1 MTHPRSPSEARAEL
15 GLEPGHS
22 ATTVLGA
29 ALLRVLH
36 LPGPRLGR
44 PWGPDLFPT
53 TLVACF
59 SLPAACY
66 LFNSDREKEGSPVL
80 RDHAHFLAYSPTV
93 CPCHPEIQNHDCLK
107 RGKCDLVPCLP
118 LAAPGRCL
126 FLLLHVSRVETMHF
140 LGNQRMAITWVW
152 LLPWGFPFPPCSLCS
167 RIFFPPSPICLCLCQ
182 GQEQQADA
190 HHSLSLCQW

>member
-1 MTHPRSPSEARAEL
+1 MTRPRSPSEARAEL

-66 LFNSDREKEGSPVL
+66 LFNSDREEEGSPVL

-107 RGKCDLVPCLP
+107 RGKCDLIPCLP

-126 FLLLHVSRVETMHF
+126 FLLLHGFSRGNHAFPWEPENGYHVGLASS
-140 LGNQRMAITWVW
+140 LGIS
-152 LLPWGFPFPPCSLCS
+152 LPPMQPLF
-167 RIFFPPSPICLCLCQ
+167 
-182 GQEQQADA
+182 
-190 HHSLSLCQW
+190 